1 MRSADSNFMSIS
13 DACSICFKHN
23 VFVYRVPISND
34 SMKIEVDY
42 DGRKKLGSEI
52 YKWKT
57 DQKEMN
63 EKIYELYVTIARQI
77 QNRGE

>member
-1 MRSADSNFMSIS
+1 MRSADSDFMSIS
-13 DACSICFKHN
+13 DACSICFNNN
-23 VFVYRVPISND
+23 VFVYRVPIGND

-63 EKIYELYVTIARQI
+63 EKIYELYVTIAKQI
-77 QNRGE
+77 QNRG